1 MTSSVIVLDTSV
13 IIDGWVSHQV
23 ESGEYKGYRIVVPN
37 VVLAEIEHMANQKRD
52 IGKLGLNELERLRS
66 LADNGSI
73 TLDFMGERP
82 SIAQV
87 HDADR
92 GELDA
97 LVRDTAVKIGASLVT
112 SDSVQA
118 AAGRIM
124 GLDVI
129 VIAKKRPSSIV
140 TLEEFFDERTM
151 SVHLVENNPPRAKR
165 GEPGDWELVDL
176 SEHVL
181 TYEELDQLA
190 NTILERTRQ
199 DRASFIEIEEFG
211 ATVVQLRNYR
221 IAIARPPFSDKMEIS
236 AIRPITKLD
245 IDYYGLSPKLMNRL
259 ETRAE
264 GILISGSPGSGK
276 STFAA
281 ALAEFYSKKG
291 NVVKTLEQPR
301 DLQVADDIVQYAPLE
316 KSMEKTADILLLV
329 RPDYVVY
336 DELRKNSDFQVY
348 SDLRSAGVGMA
359 GVVHAGSA
367 IDAIQRLIL
376 GGRVELGQLPSTV
389 DTVLHIEA
397 GRVAKVASLSL
408 KVKLPTGMSSSQRDL
423 ARPVVEVRDF
433 ERGALEYEIFSFGG
447 EKVVVPVRGEARGVA
462 GESRAGAERGAAGEG
477 VPISVN
483 YSHKKVTVYAGR
495 KYAKMRLDIF
505 ANEQYLLTTVMG
517 RNGESSIRIKTRQ
530 GSALVD
536 ALEENTTITARVAQS
551 TGTDWDQ

>member
-1 MTSSVIVLDTSV
+1 MTNNVVVLDTSV
-13 IIDGWVSHQV
+13 VVDGWVSQQI
-23 ESGEYKGYRIVVPN
+23 ESGEYKGYRIVIPN
-37 VVLAEIEHMANQKRD
+37 AVLAEIEHMANQKRD
-52 IGKLGLNELERLRS
+52 IGRLGMNELERLRA
-66 LADNGSI
+66 LAENGAI
-73 TLDFMGERP
+73 TLDFVGERP
-82 SIAQV
+82 TPEQIHGSHA
-87 HDADR
+87 

-97 LVRDTAVKIGASLVT
+97 LVRDVASKMNATLVT
-112 SDSVQA
+112 SDNVQA
-118 AAGRIM
+118 AAAHVI
-124 GLDVI
+124 GLDVV
-129 VIAKKRPSSIV
+129 VIEKKRARSIV
-140 TLEEFFDERTM
+140 TLEEFFDDRTM
-151 SVHLVENNPPRAKR
+151 SVHLMENNPPRAKR

-176 SEHVL
+176 SDHIL
-181 TYEELDQLA
+181 TYEELEQLA
-190 NTILERTRQ
+190 NTILERARQ
-199 DRASFIEIEEFG
+199 DRASFVEIEELG

-221 IAIARPPFSDKMEIS
+221 IVIARPPFSDKMEIS
-236 AIRPITKLD
+236 AIHPITKLD

-316 KSMEKTADILLLV
+316 GSMEKAADVLLLV

-336 DELRKNSDFQVY
+336 DELRKDSDFKAY
-348 SDLRSAGVGMA
+348 ADLRSAGVGMV

-389 DTVLHIEA
+389 DTVLHVEA

-408 KVKLPTGMSSSQRDL
+408 KVKLPTGMSSQQRDL

-433 ERGALEYEIFSFGG
+433 ERGALEYEMFSFGG
-447 EKVVVPVRGEARGVA
+447 EKVVVPVRGESRTAFGAPQAAVDRGA
-462 GESRAGAERGAAGEG
+462 PGES
-477 VPISVN
+477 VPVSVS
-483 YSHKKVTVYAGR
+483 YSHKKVTIYAGR
-495 KYAKMRLDIF
+495 KYAKMRLDVF
-505 ANEQYLLTTVMG
+505 ANDQYILATVVG
-517 RNGESSIRIKTRQ
+517 RNGEASIRIKTRQ

-536 ALEENTTITARVAQS
+536 ALEESATITAKV
-551 TGTDWDQ
+551 TE